1 MAATVYATG
10 FKDGLGLSSSSFM
23 AGEDYAALARA
34 VPTQVRMAHPVRSRP
49 MMKNVNEGKG
59 LFAPIVVV
67 TRNVIGKK
75 TFNQLRGKAIALHSQ
90 RWGTVV
96 GVVVEVVV
104 TMCESVIFG
113 SGDCGGGGDNCDGD
127 GGDGGYG
134 RRLVAVAV
142 MVGLRIF

>member
-90 RWGTVV
+90 VDPTFLLTVKNSIIKITPKQV
-96 GVVVEVVV
+96 L
-104 TMCESVIFG
+104 ESFHLFIF
-113 SGDCGGGGDNCDGD
+113 
-127 GGDGGYG
+127 
-134 RRLVAVAV
+134 
-142 MVGLRIF
+142 IE

>member
-10 FKDGLGLSSSSFM
+10 FKDGLGHSSSFM
-23 AGEDYAALARA
+23 AGEDYTALAGA
-34 VPTQVRMAHPVRSRP
+34 VPTQVRVARPVRPRP

-90 RWGTVV
+90 VINSKNCYFIFLASIFLSTVV
-96 GVVVEVVV
+96 DV
-104 TMCESVIFG
+104 
-113 SGDCGGGGDNCDGD
+113 
-127 GGDGGYG
+127 
-134 RRLVAVAV
+134 
-142 MVGLRIF
+142 